1 MDNIRFKTT
10 PFIIRFIIF
19 CFFLVALPVVAAYP
33 PGWINAHKDG
43 SLKLSGV
50 YHGVSFAGFEGD
62 TPGYDIL
69 RLAKDRALNELCY
82 QLAVSV
88 KSQFK
93 ESLSQQGNFDEQHV
107 ASSLFVSTRKTLSGI
122 KEKAKWTDSKKHRY
136 WVLVVIDRKNADR
149 QVKQQKFLNE
159 VVDRLEN
166 RQDEILK
173 GTREIANILNRN
185 MKAFDDRMV
194 QLQNLLKEI
203 EKKTDASGKNTRK
216 EYDDIR
222 NQIEQLERT
231 RRQHLSSIES
241 TQQQQ
246 SQKIDG
252 LISQNKEFKN
262 LLNRIAGSIK
272 NDYFLAL
279 TDDDVKH
286 SGKSHSFKVRIE
298 SDKGQGADYYNGE
311 KIKFKLRATGDC
323 YIKVIY
329 LSCAGKGRKTQ
340 TINTLLFPNVHDQ
353 NNRLKAGET
362 KVIGKLE
369 ELEIQPPFGKD
380 VITVIASDKQF
391 TDIKETL
398 RKAESGYYSESVSS
412 TRGAVNLRTRGVG
425 VVQPANLKVGTQ
437 HQGTTATTQTA
448 TDTCF
453 IVSHFK
459 K

>member
-10 PFIIRFIIF
+10 PFFISYIMF
-19 CFFLVALPVVAAYP
+19 CFFLIALPVFAAYP
-33 PGWINAHKDG
+33 PAWINSYQDG
-43 SLKLSGV
+43 SLKPRGV

-69 RLAKDRALNELCY
+69 RLAKDRALDELCY
-82 QLAVSV
+82 QLSVSV

-93 ESLSQQGNFDEQHV
+93 ESLSQQGDFDEQHV
-107 ASSLFVSTRKTLSGI
+107 ASSLFVSTRKILSGI
-122 KEKAKWTDSKKHRY
+122 EEKAKWTDNKKKRH
-136 WVLVVIDRKNADR
+136 WVLLVIDKTKADR
-149 QVKQQKFLNE
+149 QVKQQRFINE

-173 GTREIANILNRN
+173 GTKEIANILNRN

-203 EKKTDASGKNTRK
+203 GKKTGAAGDSTRK
-216 EYDDIR
+216 EYADIR
-222 NQIEQLERT
+222 NQIKQLETARK
-231 RRQHLSSIES
+231 QHLSKIES
-241 TQQQQ
+241 TQHQQ
-246 SQKIDG
+246 SQKIDE

-286 SGKSHSFKVRIE
+286 SGKNRGFKVKIE
-298 SDKGQGADYYNGE
+298 SEKGQGADYYNGE
-311 KIKFKLRATGDC
+311 KIQFKVRATRDC

-329 LSCAGKGRKTQ
+329 LSTAGKGRKTQ

-353 NNRLKAGET
+353 NNRLEAGDT
-362 KVIGKLE
+362 KIIGKLG
-369 ELEIQPPFGKD
+369 ELEVQPPFGKD
-380 VITVIASDKQF
+380 VITVVASERQF

-398 RKAESGYYSESVSS
+398 QKAEGGYYSKTVSN
-412 TRGAVNLRTRGVG
+412 TRGAVAFRGVG
-425 VVQPANLKVGTQ
+425 VVQPAKRPIGTQ
-437 HQGTTATTQTA
+437 HQGTTTTQIA
-448 TDTCF
+448 SDTCF

-459 K
+459 